1 MTIKSAFPH
10 TSQPIRITHD
20 MCDQNGHMNVLYYSK
35 IFGESID
42 DFYIAELGFST
53 EYFDSGFSSFTLE
66 DNIKYINECLLDEVV
81 VTRYRL
87 HRVNKKLIHLTGV
100 MLNEKDQL
108 CAIYET
114 VLGHVDMDTRKT
126 AEMAGAFFDN
136 LRRIMLQHTQ
146 VDIGIP
152 LRLQIKDL

>member
-1 MTIKSAFPH
+1 
-10 TSQPIRITHD
+10 
-20 MCDQNGHMNVLYYSK
+20 
-35 IFGESID
+35 
-42 DFYIAELGFST
+42 
-53 EYFDSGFSSFTLE
+53 
-66 DNIKYINECLLDEVV
+66 
-81 VTRYRL
+81 
-87 HRVNKKLIHLTGV
+87 

-114 VLGHVDMDTRKT
+114 VLGHIDMDTRKT

-146 VDIGIP
+146 ADIGIP